1 MTARF
6 RHCNCTILMLY
17 QSLLF
22 SHNFQYLM
30 NVKLFRRFRFS
41 HTRTHEAIV
50 LLMTLLFLFWFLS
63 IEVEVQKPICYP
75 CLPTPLYVCRKVI
88 LLGFARMK
96 KGLSVIWSSAIKE
109 GTRHTR
115 IDCPYNRRTVA
126 LELFDES
133 QQSGVQT
140 ARIQRLPS
148 FHHFCYLAE
157 SGWTMLE
164 GMFGIYVGQCHLH
177 WQPRLAYAVTHAS
190 DFAHLFQEPATY
202 SQLSN
207 DTVSLLVLQALLRM
221 EDVSR
226 LSRFGT
232 QVIDTRDLI
241 YSEQC
246 LVRSSKQFLARQV
259 QGEFGQ
265 QEWGW
270 IRNN

>member
-1 MTARF
+1 
-6 RHCNCTILMLY
+6 MLY

-41 HTRTHEAIV
+41 HIRPIETIV

-63 IEVEVQKPICYP
+63 IEVEVQNPICYP

-88 LLGFARMK
+88 FLGFARMK

-109 GTRHTR
+109 GTPHTR

-157 SGWTMLE
+157 SGWTIIE
-164 GMFGIYVGQCHLH
+164 SMFGIYVGQCHLH

-190 DFAHLFQEPATY
+190 DFAHLFPEPATY

-232 QVIDTRDLI
+232 QVIDTRELI
-241 YSEQC
+241 WGTGTAQYLSKQC
-246 LVRSSKQFLARQV
+246 LVRSLKQFLARQV
-259 QGEFGQ
+259 
-265 QEWGW
+265 
-270 IRNN
+270 

>member
-1 MTARF
+1 MCSYA
-6 RHCNCTILMLY
+6 
-17 QSLLF
+17 S
-22 SHNFQYLM
+22 
-30 NVKLFRRFRFS
+30 
-41 HTRTHEAIV
+41 
-50 LLMTLLFLFWFLS
+50 
-63 IEVEVQKPICYP
+63 
-75 CLPTPLYVCRKVI
+75 
-88 LLGFARMK
+88 MK
-96 KGLSVIWSSAIKE
+96 KGLSVIRSSAIKE

-133 QQSGVQT
+133 QHSGVRT

-157 SGWTMLE
+157 SGWTLE
-164 GMFGIYVGQCHLH
+164 GMFGIYVGQFYLH

-190 DFAHLFQEPATY
+190 DFAHPFPEPATY

-232 QVIDTRDLI
+232 QVNDTRELI
-241 YSEQC
+241 WGTGTAQYLSEQC

-265 QEWGW
+265 QDEDGSGMINLKEERIPSFFFHLDNSWGDQLLLCFGKSSH
-270 IRNN
+270 RRDMKKYESNMK